1 MSIMPFVSNS
11 DTSSTG
17 YKDSKY
23 IVFEKNLMELFE
35 TCPVCSRVSDVR
47 TYRRGTFLSG
57 EQKCHHCQ
65 FYRQWKSQPVIGAS
79 PVGNIQLSAAI
90 YFTGSSYFKV
100 QKVMYTPHFNPNVY
114 YPTRLNSI
122 YLHQLHQRNGPHAN
136 WLLTLDVGHLAWH
149 LSPPPRSHFT

>member
-1 MSIMPFVSNS
+1 MTMFKCTSLLVKLTLWMSMIPFVSNS
-11 DTSSTG
+11 GTSSTG

-35 TCPVCSRVSDVR
+35 KCPVCTRVSDVK
-47 TYRRGTFLSG
+47 TYRRGTCLTV

-65 FYRQWKSQPVIGAS
+65 YYKHWKSQPAIGAS

-100 QKVMYTPHFNPNVY
+100 QKVMYTPHFTPKVY

-122 YLHQLHQRNGPHAN
+122 YPHELQK
-136 WLLTLDVGHLAWH
+136 WP
-149 LSPPPRSHFT
+149 SC